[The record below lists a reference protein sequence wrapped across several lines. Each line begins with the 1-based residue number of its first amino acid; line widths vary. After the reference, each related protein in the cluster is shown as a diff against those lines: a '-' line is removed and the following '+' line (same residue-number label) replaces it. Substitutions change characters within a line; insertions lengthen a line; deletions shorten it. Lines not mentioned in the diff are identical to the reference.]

1 MEAFEQLVERLQKRI
16 EYAGTLAE
24 RQEALEDLAIVAEL
38 AHRER
43 DRVLERAAQA
53 VLAGAGV

>member
-1 MEAFEQLVERLQKRI
+1 VEAFAQLVERLQKRI
-16 EYAGTLAE
+16 ECAGTLAE
-24 RQEALEDLAIVAEL
+24 RQEALEDLAIVTEL

-43 DRVLERAAQA
+43 DRVLERAAQP